1 MWNRVVGF
9 LLLAGILV
17 SPNLGCNGVFCF
29 SSAPVLVPSVFAI
42 SPVPTFTVQTGG
54 TFIVTGTNFVPASV
68 VSIDGVNHPTVFV
81 NDGELRVSVFPADT
95 SRGTLNFV
103 VINPTTGFCGVRD
116 GVSGVIAFSISG

>member
-1 MWNRVVGF
+1 MWNRVVVF

-17 SPNLGCNGVFCF
+17 WPNLGCNGAFCF
-29 SSAPVLVPSVFAI
+29 SSTPVLVPSVFAI

-81 NDGELRVSVFPADT
+81 NGGELRVSVFPTDMNT
-95 SRGTLNFV
+95 GTLNFV
-103 VINPTTGFCGVRD
+103 VVNPSGGFCGVHD